1 MKHLSKFLKHKN
13 GRCSYA
19 CLEIECIESEEEGIT
34 WLDMPYVEFY
44 KEEYGEHINNGVLY
58 AYDTHI
64 KNGGKKALFIISSL
78 IETASDTDG
87 GAMKCAA
94 VSATW
99 QALGHSEKN
108 ISFIYNEAWD
118 AVINPG

>member
-1 MKHLSKFLKHKN
+1 
-13 GRCSYA
+13 
-19 CLEIECIESEEEGIT
+19 
-34 WLDMPYVEFY
+34 MPYVDFY
-44 KEEYGEHINNGVLY
+44 KEEYGAYIHNGVLY
-58 AYDTHI
+58 AYDLHI
-64 KNGGKKALFIISSL
+64 KNGGKKASFIILSL

-87 GAMKCAA
+87 DAMNCAA

-99 QALGHSEKN
+99 QALGHSEKD